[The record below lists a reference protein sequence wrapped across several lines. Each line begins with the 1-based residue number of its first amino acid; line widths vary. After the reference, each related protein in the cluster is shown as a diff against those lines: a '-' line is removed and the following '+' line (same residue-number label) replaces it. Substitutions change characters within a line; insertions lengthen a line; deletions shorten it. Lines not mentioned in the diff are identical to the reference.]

1 MTVLPG
7 LAGGKLKDLTPI
19 RRGPLARALE
29 VLNGGGEETR
39 LVGGA
44 VRDLALGEPA
54 FDFDLATT
62 ASTDEVIR
70 RARTAG
76 FKVALT
82 GVAHGTVTVV
92 IDGRPIETTTL
103 REDVETDGR
112 RAKVVFGRDFA
123 ADAER
128 RDFTI
133 NALSLGP
140 DGTVHDTVGGL
151 GDLAAGRVRFIG
163 DADRRIREDYLR
175 ILRFFRFSARFA
187 ESGLDQEGLTA
198 AIRARDGLVRL
209 SRERVRAELLKLLVA
224 RRAGEVVQA
233 MGECGFLEPIL
244 GGLNYP
250 RRLGRL
256 IAIDADCGRTP
267 DAILRLAALGVAIPE
282 DAERLRDRLRLAN
295 AEYDR
300 LKGAAEA
307 LVGLHGI
314 SRPPSPEALRAL
326 LFNTGREA
334 ARDALALAQAE
345 FGRAARGRRLRRR
358 RSVSRRGARAEVAV
372 RRRGS
377 DRAGRPGRAAGRRDA
392 ARLSGAVGPG
402 RLSRRAGDARPPAQR
417 GGGGIGHTKPGR
429 ANAADVMRRRPG
441 RQTAASNC
449 ARPALK

>member
-1 MTVLPG
+1 MRVLSG
-7 LAGGKLKDLTPI
+7 LAGGRLKDLTPL
-19 RRGPLARALE
+19 RHGPLARALE
-29 VLNGGGEETR
+29 ALNGGGEETR

-70 RARTAG
+70 RARAAG

-82 GVAHGTVTVV
+82 GVAHGTVTII

-103 REDVETDGR
+103 RQDVETDGR
-112 RAKVVFGRDFA
+112 RAKVAFGRDFV

-133 NALSLGP
+133 NALSLDA
-140 DGTVHDTVGGL
+140 DGQVHDTVGGL

-163 DADRRIREDYLR
+163 DADQRIREDYLR

-187 ESGLDQEGLTA
+187 VGGLDREGLTA
-198 AIRARDGLVRL
+198 AVRAREGLARL
-209 SRERVRAELLKLLVA
+209 SRERVRAELLKLITA
-224 RRAGEVVQA
+224 PRAGEVIQT

-244 GGLNYP
+244 GGLAYLG
-250 RRLGRL
+250 RLSRL
-256 IAIDADCGRTP
+256 IAIETDRGRAP

-300 LKGAAEA
+300 INSAATL

-314 SRPPSPEALRAL
+314 VAPPPPDALRAL
-326 LFNTGREA
+326 LFTGGREA
-334 ARDALALAQAE
+334 ARDALSLAEAE
-345 FGRAARGRRLRRR
+345 SGAPRPDPAFAAADRFLAEAPEPKLPFSGADLIARGVAGGPRVGQTLRAFE
-358 RSVSRRGARAEVAV
+358 ARWI
-372 RRRGS
+372 
-377 DRAGRPGRAAGRRDA
+377 RAGFP
-392 ARLSGAVGPG
+392 SEPET
-402 RLSRRAGDARPPAQR
+402 LSRMLDEAVAESARGEAPA
-417 GGGGIGHTKPGR
+417 
-429 ANAADVMRRRPG
+429 
-441 RQTAASNC
+441 
-449 ARPALK
+449 